1 MTITASS
8 LTHPTTIRHIRQALW
23 LCKIELCKL
32 KRQAAKCRAVQYVK
46 NKKGEN
52 YLRVDLAY
60 NGDLCVYAGGQG
72 SKDYSKAVISA
83 LQLKEV
89 CNG

>member
-23 LCKIELCKL
+23 LCKLE
-32 KRQAAKCRAVQYVK
+32 RQATKCRSVQYVK

-83 LQLKEV
+83 LQLKRGV
-89 CNG
+89 

>member
-23 LCKIELCKL
+23 LCKLE
-32 KRQAAKCRAVQYVK
+32 RHATKCRAVQYVK

-52 YLRVDLAY
+52 FLRIDLAY
-60 NGDLCVYAGGQG
+60 NGDLWVHADGSG
-72 SKDYSKAVISA
+72 SKDYSKAVINA
-83 LQLKEV
+83 LQLKEAM
-89 CNG
+89 